1 MSLKNDPTQPQC
13 LSSVSSF
20 KIYLI
25 EPILEGINNSINNS
39 CNQMA
44 QLEKHIRE
52 KDDETQQLIL
62 LKSQEVIDEVQQL
75 SKVVKKLSV
84 LLNLKIKINSR
95 R

>member
-20 KIYLI
+20 KIYLL

-39 CNQMA
+39 CNQLA
-44 QLEKHIRE
+44 QLEKQLRE
-52 KDDETQQLIL
+52 SDDETQQLIL
-62 LKSQEVIDEVQQL
+62 VKSQEVIDEVQQL

-84 LLNLKIKINSR
+84 LLNLKIKIS
-95 R
+95 

>member
-13 LSSVSSF
+13 FSSGSSF

-25 EPILEGINNSINNS
+25 EPIWEGINNSINNS
-39 CNQMA
+39 CNQLV
-44 QLEKHIRE
+44 QIKKQIRE

-84 LLNLKIKINSR
+84 LLNLKIKINSGS
-95 R
+95 